1 MEVKLKASLRTE
13 KGKGAAKRFRDREMI
28 PAVYYGKKI
37 DTVPILVN
45 ARDFKSA
52 MSTEAGSNVLINL
65 EFEDEL
71 PDTLKGKQTA
81 IVKEIQHHPIRG
93 DILHIDFHK
102 IIMSEEIQAAVP
114 IVLVGEAAGV
124 KLGGVLQHPVREV
137 NVKCLPKDIP
147 EHIEVDVSDL
157 EIGDNIQLSNLPS
170 IDGVEFLDDPEEILI
185 SVTPPTKVE
194 VPVVAPEEEEEV
206 AVEPELVG
214 EKKEEAEEAAEGEP
228 APSRE
233 EGEKKES

>member
-13 KGKGAAKRFRDREMI
+13 KGKGAAKRLRDSEMI
-28 PAVYYGKKI
+28 PAIYYGKKI
-37 DTVPILVN
+37 ETVPLLVS

-52 MSTEAGSNVLINL
+52 MTTEAGSNVLINL
-65 EFEDEL
+65 EIEGEL
-71 PDTLKGKQTA
+71 PDSLEGRQTV
-81 IVKEIQHHPIRG
+81 IVKEIQRHPVRG
-93 DILHIDFHK
+93 DILHVDFHK
-102 IIMSEEIQAAVP
+102 VIMSEEIQAAVP

-147 EHIEVDVSDL
+147 EHIEVDVAEL
-157 EIGDNIQLSNLPS
+157 EIGDNIHLSNLPS
-170 IDGVEFLDDPEEILI
+170 LTGVEFLDEPEEILV
-185 SVTPPTKVE
+185 SVIPPTKVE
-194 VPVVAPEEEEEV
+194 EVPVAVPEEEEEV

-214 EKKEEAEEAAEGEP
+214 ERKEGAEVEAEGGP
-228 APSRE
+228 TKE